1 MTPRPVED
9 WHRHGMRSPEE
20 VAELI
25 ADRVGGTSD
34 AFVPA
39 GPEHDEPSYADF
51 LGEQV

>member
-1 MTPRPVED
+1 MTPRPTED

-34 AFVPA
+34 AAVPT

-51 LGEQV
+51 LGDQL